1 MNIKKR
7 ILPAVLATLF
17 AVGASVDAQAAPFSG
32 VVVFGDSLSDA
43 GYFRPFL
50 ASRGFPAAQ
59 MGRFSTNP
67 DPVWTELISQF
78 YGFSGTPSNAG
89 GTNYAQGG
97 ARVTQVPG
105 QSTPP
110 GMAER
115 PVSTQ
120 VSEYLTSRN
129 NAADPNALYTMFAG
143 ANDFFV
149 QFTALQAGQ
158 ITSAQLQTNV
168 LLAAT
173 QEVQQVGRL
182 SAAGARYIMVV
193 GGFDAAMT
201 PSSLALDAATRA
213 AVTQLTA
220 GYNLTLWT
228 SLLGAGIRVIPVDL
242 FSLFNE
248 IRANPSAYGFTNITG
263 VACGQFPGAP
273 NTSSLFC
280 LQGVNTTATLA
291 NTYMFADATGHLTA
305 ASNRII
311 AQFAESL
318 IEGPYN
324 YSMLAEAPL
333 RTRAIHVMGIADG
346 LANGRNAALGK
357 YTVFAGG
364 GIGEYDV
371 DQSIGNAGASN
382 KSDGLTIGVTVR
394 ASESVTLGAAYG
406 QTRNRGAFGVNG
418 GDFKARDNN
427 WSVFGSINAGRFYA
441 SAVGTIAD
449 IQYNDIHRNIQLG
462 NVLRTATASTNGS
475 NASVFLNAG
484 YDFSLGRFLIGPVV
498 SATWQ
503 DVEVAGFEE
512 AGAGSAN
519 LRMSTQKRRSQ
530 VWSGGLRASC
540 DFEGWTPWIRFTADK
555 ETEDDPRFVTASPM
569 SIVTGNQYDVPAY
582 VGDSSYTTFSAGIRG
597 WLMPNVAL
605 GLSYYMVNG
614 RSGTN
619 EQGGSLVLSFKF

>member
-17 AVGASVDAQAAPFSG
+17 AAGASVDAQATPFSG

-50 ASRGFPAAQ
+50 AGIGFPAAQ

-67 DPVWTELISQF
+67 DPVWSELISQY
-78 YGFSGTPSNAG
+78 YGYTGRPSNAG
-89 GTNYAQGG
+89 GTIYAQGG
-97 ARVTQVPG
+97 ARVTLSPG
-105 QSTPP
+105 VSTPP
-110 GMAER
+110 GQAER

-120 VSEYLTSRN
+120 ITEYLTSRN
-129 NAADPNALYTMFAG
+129 GAADPNALYGVWAG

-149 QFTALQAGQ
+149 NFSQVLAGQ
-158 ITSAQLQTNV
+158 ITSAQLQANM
-168 LLAAT
+168 LAVAGT
-173 QEVQQVGRL
+173 EAQQVGRL
-182 SAAGARYIMVV
+182 YGAGAKYVLV
-193 GGFDAAMT
+193 FGGFDGAMT
-201 PSSLALDAATRA
+201 PGNLALPADTRTA
-213 AVTQLTA
+213 ITLLTA
-220 GYNLTLWT
+220 GYNTTLWNG
-228 SLLGAGIRVIPVDL
+228 LLSGGLRATPVDL

-248 IRANPSAYGFTNITG
+248 IRANPSSYGFTNITG

-273 NTSSLFC
+273 STSSLFC
-280 LQGVNTTATLA
+280 LQGVNTTQAQA
-291 NTYMFADATGHLTA
+291 NTFMFADATGHLSA

-333 RTRAIHVMGIADG
+333 RTRFVHVMGVADG
-346 LANGRNAALGK
+346 LASGRNAELGK

-371 DQSIGNAGASN
+371 DQSTGSAGASN

-394 ASESVTLGAAYG
+394 ASESVTLGAAFG
-406 QTRNRGAFGVNG
+406 QTRNRGSFGANM

-427 WSVFGSINAGRFYA
+427 YSIFGSLNAGRLYA
-441 SAVGTIAD
+441 SAVGTIGN
-449 IQYNDIHRNIQLG
+449 IQYNEIHRNIQLG
-462 NVLRTATASTNGS
+462 NLTRTATASTNGS
-475 NASVFLNAG
+475 NGSVFLNAG

-498 SATWQ
+498 SASWQ

-530 VWSGGLRASC
+530 VWSGGVRASC
-540 DFEGWTPWIRFTADK
+540 DFEGWTPWIRFVADK
-555 ETEDDPRFVTASPM
+555 ETEDDPRLVTASPM
-569 SIVTGNQYDVPAY
+569 SIATGNQYDVPAY
-582 VGDSSYTTFSAGIRG
+582 AGDSSYTTFSAGVRG
-597 WLMPNVAL
+597 WIARNVAL

-619 EQGGSLVLSFKF
+619 EQGGSLMVSVKF